1 MVFSS
6 EAFLFLFLPVV
17 LLVHY
22 FFGRRAWNV
31 VLLIASLIFYT
42 WGEKTYVMIML
53 YSISVSY
60 VIGLLLAR
68 TTAETIKKRILGVG
82 VGLNLLPLIYF
93 KYSGFFVENINN
105 LLQTVNIQLLEFDS
119 VPLPIGI
126 SFFTFQAI
134 SYLIDIFRGQ
144 AAPQKS
150 IFNLGLYISLF
161 PQLIAGPIVRY
172 HDINEQIHK
181 RSITMENLVYGS
193 ERFIIG
199 LAKKVLIANSIGEF
213 VDSVF
218 VLNPSD
224 INASLAWLAIFG
236 YSLQIY
242 FDFSGYSDMAIGL
255 CRMFGFN
262 IKENFNYPY
271 YAANIKD
278 FWRRWHISLSSWFR
292 DYLYIPLGG
301 NRLGTSRTVV
311 NLFLVFFLCGLWHG
325 ASWNFIVWGLF
336 HGCLLSIERIKAV
349 DQLFRFLPRIITHS
363 YTLLMVMFGWV
374 LFRSPTLD
382 YAIQYFIAM
391 FSFDREIFMDVFL
404 LNTMSKELYTA
415 LAFGTLFSMPIYPR
429 LRRTFLAPLTIKN
442 SDQPF
447 GLTNIL
453 VQSVIFIVFI
463 SLILL
468 SIISTISGNYN
479 PFLYFRF

>member
-6 EAFLFLFLPVV
+6 ETFLFLFLPIV
-17 LLVHY
+17 LIVHY
-22 FFGRRAWNV
+22 FFGRKAWNI

-42 WGEKTYVMIML
+42 WGEKAYVMIML

-60 VIGLLLAR
+60 IIGLLLVRA
-68 TTAETIKKRILGVG
+68 TTKNTKKYILSIGIA
-82 VGLNLLPLIYF
+82 LNLIPLIYF
-93 KYSGFFVENINN
+93 KYSGFFIENIND
-105 LLQTVNIQLLEFDS
+105 LLQTIDFKKLNFES

-134 SYLIDIFRGQ
+134 SYLIDIFRGE
-144 AAPQKS
+144 AKAQKS
-150 IFNLGLYISLF
+150 VLNLGLYISLF

-172 HDINEQIHK
+172 HDIDKQITN
-181 RSITMENLVYGS
+181 RSITLDNLAYGS

-199 LAKKVLIANSIGEF
+199 LAKKVLIANTIGEF

-218 VLNPSD
+218 SLDPSD
-224 INASLAWLAIFG
+224 INAELAWLAIIG

-271 YAANIKD
+271 SARSIKD

-301 NRLGTSRTVV
+301 NRFGTSRTMF
-311 NLFLVFFLCGLWHG
+311 NLFIVFFLCGLWHG
-325 ASWNFIVWGLF
+325 ASWNFIAWGLF
-336 HGCLLSIERIKAV
+336 HGFLLSIERI
-349 DQLFRFLPRIITHS
+349 RFFDRLLMQSPKILAHS
-363 YTLLMVMFGWV
+363 YTLLMVLFGWV
-374 LFRSPTLD
+374 LFRAPTLE
-382 YAIQYFIAM
+382 YAMEYYQAM
-391 FSFDREIFMDVFL
+391 FSFNREIFMNVFL
-404 LNTMSKELYTA
+404 INKMNNELYIA
-415 LAFGTLFSMPIYPR
+415 LLFGILFSTPIYPNAKKR
-429 LRRTFLAPLTIKN
+429 LNNLEFKNPTDQSSVVVLARIVFFIMLT
-442 SDQPF
+442 
-447 GLTNIL
+447 GLT
-453 VQSVIFIVFI
+453 
-463 SLILL
+463 LL
-468 SIISTISGNYN
+468 SIIATISGNYN